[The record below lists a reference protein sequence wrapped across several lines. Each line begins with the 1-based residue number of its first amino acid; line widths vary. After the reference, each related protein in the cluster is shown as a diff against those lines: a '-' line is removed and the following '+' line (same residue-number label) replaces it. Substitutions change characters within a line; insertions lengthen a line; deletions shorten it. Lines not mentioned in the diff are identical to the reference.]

1 MIQTLEWTDDGVLFL
16 DQTKLPTEEVYV
28 NCTTYQEV
36 ADVIRNMVVRGAPAI
51 GVAAG
56 LGIAL
61 GVKNSEAAT
70 VADLKRDLDQI
81 CDVIGKT
88 RPTAVNLFWAIR
100 RLQQKFET
108 LRTKPVAEIKREIV
122 QEGKRMHAEDI
133 AINQAM
139 GKHGAALMPASG
151 SVLTHCNA
159 GALATA
165 GYGTALGVIRAAV
178 EAGKKI
184 HVYADETR
192 PFLQG
197 SRLTAWELVKD
208 GIPTTVIS
216 DNMSGAMM
224 RQGKIGAVIVGAD
237 RIAANG
243 DVANKI
249 GTYTVAVLAKE
260 HGIPFYVAA
269 PISTVDLE
277 TPDGSKIPIEQRNAA
292 EVTTIAGKRMTP
304 EGVGIE
310 NPAFDVTPA
319 KYVTAIVTERGIAK
333 APYEESLARL
343 VVGGDRQHASPSQ

>member
-1 MIQTLEWTDDGVLFL
+1 
-16 DQTKLPTEEVYV
+16 
-28 NCTTYQEV
+28 
-36 ADVIRNMVVRGAPAI
+36 
-51 GVAAG
+51 
-56 LGIAL
+56 
-61 GVKNSEAAT
+61 
-70 VADLKRDLDQI
+70 
-81 CDVIGKT
+81 
-88 RPTAVNLFWAIR
+88 
-100 RLQQKFET
+100 
-108 LRTKPVAEIKREIV
+108 
-122 QEGKRMHAEDI
+122 
-133 AINQAM
+133 
-139 GKHGAALMPASG
+139 LMPANG
-151 SVLTHCNA
+151 GVLTHCNA

-184 HVYADETR
+184 QVYADETR

-197 SRLTAWELVKD
+197 ARLTAWELVKD

-292 EVTTIAGKRMTP
+292 EVTHFAGKLVTP
-304 EGVGIE
+304 EGVSVE

-319 KYVTAIVTERGIAK
+319 KYVTAIVTERGIARS
-333 APYEESLARL
+333 PYEESLKQLATK
-343 VVGGDRQHASPSQ
+343 